1 MEAHH
6 VAASPRVLARTGGL
20 LYLIIIV
27 GGIVGEVFVRGSLI
41 VAGDATA
48 TAAKIMASE
57 SLWRVHIA
65 NELFMLICTT
75 VLALILYLLLQP
87 VSRVLALLAVLFNL
101 VSIALEA
108 GNELNLLATLRLL
121 GDAAYLKVL
130 DPAQLHALAYLP
142 LLAYAY
148 GFGVGLIF
156 FGCECL
162 VLGYLIF
169 RSGYLPKGI
178 GALMMI
184 AGVCYL
190 TNSFAMILAPALAH
204 RLVPAILLPA
214 LVGEAS
220 FCLWLLVKGVNI
232 ERWKTQATAPP
243 TRRAAATA

>member
-6 VAASPRVLARTGGL
+6 VAASPRVLARIGGL
-20 LYLIIIV
+20 LYLLIIV
-27 GGIVGEVFVRGSLI
+27 GGIVGQVFVRGSII

-65 NELFMLICTT
+65 NELFMLLCTT
-75 VLALILYLLLQP
+75 VLALILYLLLRP

-121 GDAAYLKVL
+121 GDAEYLKVL

-142 LLAYAY
+142 LQAYEY
-148 GFGVGLIF
+148 GFGAGLIF

-169 RSGYLPKGI
+169 RSSYLPKGI
-178 GALMMI
+178 GVLMLI
-184 AGVCYL
+184 AGLCYL
-190 TNSFAMILAPALAH
+190 ANSS
-204 RLVPAILLPA
+204 
-214 LVGEAS
+214 G
-220 FCLWLLVKGVNI
+220 K
-232 ERWKTQATAPP
+232 
-243 TRRAAATA
+243 RAVRGGCPRHPSQ

>member
-6 VAASPRVLARTGGL
+6 VAASPRVLARIGGL
-20 LYLIIIV
+20 LYLLIIV
-27 GGIVGEVFVRGSLI
+27 GGIVGQVFVRGSII

-65 NELFMLICTT
+65 NELFMLLCTT
-75 VLALILYLLLQP
+75 VLALILYLLLRP

-121 GDAAYLKVL
+121 GDAEYLKVL

-142 LLAYAY
+142 LQAYEY
-148 GFGVGLIF
+148 GFGASLIF

-169 RSGYLPKGI
+169 RSSYLPKGI
-178 GALMMI
+178 GVLMLI
-184 AGVCYL
+184 AGLCYL
-190 TNSFAMILAPALAH
+190 ANSFTMILAPTLANR
-204 RLVPAILLPA
+204 RLPAILLPA
-214 LVGEAS
+214 FVGETS
-220 FCLWLLVKGVNI
+220 LCLWLLAKGVNV
-232 ERWKTQATAPP
+232 EKWNQQARALSTRSAGATA
-243 TRRAAATA
+243 